1 MKSDGIGQSLN
12 IGKELV
18 RNLLCR
24 LFSVYFMAQSVPVPD
39 RHGALFIRATF
50 FWFQDKK
57 HLPFPAFY
65 AILSLYL
72 CE

>member
-12 IGKELV
+12 SGKELV

-24 LFSVYFMAQSVPVPD
+24 LFSVFFTVQSVPVPD